1 MTKHIP
7 VLLTQ
12 TIELLQPK
20 RGGTYIDATLGGGG
34 HTLLLLEALGEGT
47 VLSIDQDLAAIAL
60 FIELL
65 QQKKWKKSGDAEFIK
80 GKLKLIL
87 QRGNFKNIKDF
98 VQMHKLT
105 DIKGIMADLGL
116 SSDQLEDNARGFSFM
131 SEGELD
137 MRMSDD
143 IQVKAKDLLNGLY
156 KKEMNKLFEMYGDL
170 EFADR
175 LVNKILDFR
184 KEQPLTT
191 ADQLKDIIRKV
202 VPAAMRT
209 KIRNPEARVFQALRI
224 AVNDE
229 LNSLKQ
235 LLENGF
241 ELLCPGGRM
250 AVISFHSGEDRIVKT
265 FFQAEIK
272 AGNAEQVT
280 ELLRPESLE
289 ILENSRS
296 SSAKLRVVSKI

>member
-1 MTKHIP
+1 MTKHKP

-12 TIELLQPK
+12 TIELLEPQ
-20 RGGTYIDATLGGGG
+20 RGASYIDATLGGGG
-34 HTLLLLEALGEGT
+34 HAMLLLEAMSEGT
-47 VLSIDQDLAAIAL
+47 LMAIDQDSAAIGM

-65 QQKKWKKSGDAEFIK
+65 ETKKWQKSGDDEFSK

-87 QRGNFKNIKDF
+87 QRGNFKDIKEF
-98 VQMHKLT
+98 AQMHKLT
-105 DIKGIMADLGL
+105 NIKGIMADLGL
-116 SSDQLEDNARGFSFM
+116 SSDQLEDTARGFSFM
-131 SEGELD
+131 TEGELD

-143 IQVKAKDLLNGLY
+143 IQVKAKDLVNGLY
-156 KKEMNKLFEMYGDL
+156 KKELNKLFEMYGDL

-184 KEQPLTT
+184 KEQPITT
-191 ADQLKDIIRKV
+191 AAQLKDIIRKV
-202 VPAAMRT
+202 VPASMRT

-241 ELLCPGGRM
+241 DLLDHGGRM

-265 FFQAEIK
+265 FFKSEIEG
-272 AGNAEQVT
+272 GNAEQVT

-296 SSAKLRVVSKI
+296 SSAKLRAIAKI